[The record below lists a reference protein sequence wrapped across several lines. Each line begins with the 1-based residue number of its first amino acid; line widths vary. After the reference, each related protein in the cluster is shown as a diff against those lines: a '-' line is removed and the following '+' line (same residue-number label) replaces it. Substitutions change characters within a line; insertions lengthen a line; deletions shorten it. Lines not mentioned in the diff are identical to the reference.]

1 MNGRDEEIESVLRT
15 ALHDAADQIDVRP
28 RTRPRLRTSWS
39 SVGASRVVRQWWSRS
54 RPVSSSRSVVGGSLL
69 FSASHDP
76 SSVQTPAGAAGGCAG
91 KAYVVDGGNGDGTGA
106 VFAITTATGEVSTPI
121 PVSLSTSG
129 GPFGAVAITPD
140 GKYAYVTHGD
150 HNTVLVIDTA
160 TGVVSATIPVGAV
173 AFEVAI
179 TPDGKHV
186 YVTTGGDGTVS
197 VIDTATGAVSA
208 TIPVGRRSGR
218 GGDHS

>member
-1 MNGRDEEIESVLRT
+1 MNGSDEEIESALRT

-28 RTRPRLRTSWS
+28 TNPTATADELVERRRVTRRAPM
-39 SVGASRVVRQWWSRS
+39 VVAT
-54 RPVSSSRSVVGGSLL
+54 RPVSSSRWW
-69 FSASHDP
+69 SASRSSSPPVNDP

-121 PVSLSTSG
+121 PVSFSTSG

-160 TGVVSATIPVGAV
+160 TGAVSATIPVGNG

-208 TIPVGRRSGR
+208 TIP
-218 GGDHS
+218 